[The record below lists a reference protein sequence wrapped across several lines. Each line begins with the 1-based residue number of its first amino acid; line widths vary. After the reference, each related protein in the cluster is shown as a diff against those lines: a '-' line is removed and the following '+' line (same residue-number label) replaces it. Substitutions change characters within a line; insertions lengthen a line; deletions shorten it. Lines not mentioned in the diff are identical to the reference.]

1 MITKLTKEQEEQ
13 IPVYIDKWIKQASV
27 PMNEVKAIKYTKQLY
42 KRMEEKEPIVIIGDS
57 PFSTALLAAL
67 YFSLCKNLKRG
78 AKLQLRFQLGSQ
90 LGSQLRS
97 QLYSQLDFQLG
108 SQLHSKL
115 HSQLYSQL
123 DSQLGSQLHSQLHSQ
138 LYSQLR
144 SQLKSINND
153 WYLNI
158 WWLIW
163 NSWYEYGKML
173 GVTFDDDIYNLF
185 VNFNSE
191 VNFIIPY
198 NGIVFISRKPE
209 YIGWKGKVLHCET
222 GPAVRYKDG
231 YSLFTLNGVKVPEWL
246 VTTHSDALD
255 PKKVLDIE
263 NADQRAEGIRKLGIE
278 RLVQYGKVKDTYKN
292 YDDAWFDNSKYEL
305 IDMAPIFKTI
315 KYAPYL
321 KMLNQSV
328 PGVWHLE
335 AVSKECQTVQDAV
348 NFRTKSQNPILRAI
362 K

>member
-1 MITKLTKEQEEQ
+1 
-13 IPVYIDKWIKQASV
+13 
-27 PMNEVKAIKYTKQLY
+27 
-42 KRMEEKEPIVIIGDS
+42 
-57 PFSTALLAAL
+57 
-67 YFSLCKNLKRG
+67 
-78 AKLQLRFQLGSQ
+78 
-90 LGSQLRS
+90 
-97 QLYSQLDFQLG
+97 
-108 SQLHSKL
+108 
-115 HSQLYSQL
+115 
-123 DSQLGSQLHSQLHSQ
+123 
-138 LYSQLR
+138 
-144 SQLKSINND
+144 
-153 WYLNI
+153 
-158 WWLIW
+158 
-163 NSWYEYGKML
+163 ML